1 MIALVRRSLARQFE
15 AALCTVQQCVAAC
28 PPEHWEGKIANDAF
42 RQIAYHTLFYLDFY
56 LTRDEGAFEL
66 HALQQR
72 GGDERGPALS
82 PGLNQADTLRYVA
95 LCREKIAA
103 ALAAETEATLQGPS
117 GFSWL
122 KFSRLEAHIYNIRH
136 VQHHAGQMC
145 AYLRRVVAALAD
157 PKTLRWV
164 GSGWRDEGN

>member
-1 MIALVRRSLARQFE
+1 MMELVRKSLAGQFE
-15 AALCTVQQCVAAC
+15 AALCMVQQCVATC

-42 RQIAYHTLFYLDFY
+42 RQIVYHTLFYLDFY

-66 HALQQR
+66 RDLHQR

-82 PGLNQADTLRYVA
+82 PGLSQADTLQFVA

-117 GFSWL
+117 DFSWL
-122 KFSRLEAHIYNIRH
+122 KFSRFEAHIYNIRH
-136 VQHHAGQMC
+136 VQHHAGQMS
-145 AYLRRVVAALAD
+145 AYLRRVAPALAD
-157 PKTLRWV
+157 PKALRWV
-164 GSGWRDEGN
+164 GSGWRD